1 MKRLGDTKFSN
12 VPIDLIQMGV
22 RGNKVPEE
30 VVGLVRDLRQI
41 SKGIRVIPKAIQHR
55 MEDIGEDVATF
66 ELTNEKGEA
75 QHGVPGILSHNAL
88 WEAAEEVWQIALDC
102 QERRAPEATWNSEVH
117 CRLFRLALRGHWKSK
132 GIWYQDVTTT
142 RISDKSLIPSVTT
155 TPMQSKPV
163 DYVMIIDS
171 SFDFKNRIIAKLSS
185 HCSASINQTSAEWIR
200 FNPVAVSIATKRGA
214 VDEDIAYV
222 QLGMWTAAHFAK
234 LRQLTQD
241 RSAALPVL
249 PVVLVQ
255 GHEWKMMLASM
266 KPDARLEMLAYLS
279 LGDTGTLSGVYRV
292 IAAIRRLAKWI
303 DEQYRPW
310 FEKEVLAD
318 QVSK

>member
-1 MKRLGDTKFSN
+1 
-12 VPIDLIQMGV
+12 MGV
-22 RGNKVPEE
+22 QGNKVPEE
-30 VVGLVRDLRQI
+30 VIGLVRDLRQI
-41 SKGIRVIPKAIQHR
+41 SKGIRVIPRAIQHK
-55 MEDIGEDVATF
+55 MKDIGEDVDTF
-66 ELTNEKGEA
+66 ELMNEEGEE
-75 QHGVPGILSHNAL
+75 HLTVPGILSHNAL

-102 QERRAPEATWNSEVH
+102 QLRSAPEATWNSEVH

-132 GIWYQDVTTT
+132 GIWYQDVTTA
-142 RISDKSLIPSVTT
+142 RISDKSLVPSVAT
-155 TPMQSKPV
+155 TPMQSKLV
-163 DYVMIIDS
+163 DYVMTIDS
-171 SFDFKNRIIAKLSS
+171 SFDFRNRVVAKLSS
-185 HCSASINQTSAEWIR
+185 QRFVPSINQTSAEWIR
-200 FNPVAVSIATKRGA
+200 FNPIAVSIETKRGA
-214 VDEDIAYV
+214 VDEDTAYV

-249 PVVLVQ
+249 PLVLVQ

-266 KPDARLEMLAYLS
+266 KPDPRIEMLADLP
-279 LGDTGTLSGVYRV
+279 LGDTRTLSGVYRV

>member
-1 MKRLGDTKFSN
+1 MI
-12 VPIDLIQMGV
+12 PMGV
-22 RGNKVPEE
+22 QGNKVPEE
-30 VVGLVRDLRQI
+30 VIGLVRDLRQI
-41 SKGIRVIPKAIQHR
+41 SKGIRVIPRAIQHK
-55 MEDIGEDVATF
+55 MKDIGEDVDTF
-66 ELTNEKGEA
+66 ELMNEEGEE
-75 QHGVPGILSHNAL
+75 HLTVPGILSHNAL

-102 QERRAPEATWNSEVH
+102 QLRSAPEATWNSEVH

-132 GIWYQDVTTT
+132 GIWYQDVTTA
-142 RISDKSLIPSVTT
+142 RISDKSLVPSVAT
-155 TPMQSKPV
+155 TPMQSKLV
-163 DYVMIIDS
+163 DYVMTIDS
-171 SFDFKNRIIAKLSS
+171 SFDFRNRIVAKLSS
-185 HCSASINQTSAEWIR
+185 QRFVPSINQTSAEWIR
-200 FNPVAVSIATKRGA
+200 FNPIAVSIETKRGA
-214 VDEDIAYV
+214 VDQDTTYV

-249 PVVLVQ
+249 PLVLVQ

-266 KPDARLEMLAYLS
+266 KPDPRLEMLAYLP

-292 IAAIRRLAKWI
+292 IAGIRRLAKWI

>member
-1 MKRLGDTKFSN
+1 MI
-12 VPIDLIQMGV
+12 PMGV
-22 RGNKVPEE
+22 QGNKVPEE
-30 VVGLVRDLRQI
+30 VIGLVRDLRQI
-41 SKGIRVIPKAIQHR
+41 SKGIRVIPRAIQHK
-55 MEDIGEDVATF
+55 MKDIGEDVDTF
-66 ELTNEKGEA
+66 ELMNEEGEE
-75 QHGVPGILSHNAL
+75 HLTVPGILSHNAL
-88 WEAAEEVWQIALDC
+88 WEAAEEVWQIELDC
-102 QERRAPEATWNSEVH
+102 QLRSAPEATWNSEVH

-132 GIWYQDVTTT
+132 GIWYQDVTTA
-142 RISDKSLIPSVTT
+142 RISDKSLVPSVAT
-155 TPMQSKPV
+155 TPMQSKLV
-163 DYVMIIDS
+163 DYVMTIDS
-171 SFDFKNRIIAKLSS
+171 SFDFRNRVVTKLSS
-185 HCSASINQTSAEWIR
+185 QRFVPSINQTSAEWIR
-200 FNPVAVSIATKRGA
+200 FNPIAVSIETTRGA
-214 VDEDIAYV
+214 VDQDTAYV

-249 PVVLVQ
+249 PLVLVQ
-255 GHEWKMMLASM
+255 GHEWKLMLASM
-266 KPDARLEMLAYLS
+266 KPDPRLEMLAYLP

>member
-1 MKRLGDTKFSN
+1 M
-12 VPIDLIQMGV
+12 
-22 RGNKVPEE
+22 PEE
-30 VVGLVRDLRQI
+30 VIGLVRDLRQI
-41 SKGIRVIPKAIQHR
+41 SKGIRVIPRAIQHK
-55 MEDIGEDVATF
+55 MKDIGEDVDTF
-66 ELTNEKGEA
+66 ELMNEEGEE
-75 QHGVPGILSHNAL
+75 HLTVPGILSHNAL

-102 QERRAPEATWNSEVH
+102 QLRSAPEATWNSEVH

-132 GIWYQDVTTT
+132 GIWYQDVTTA
-142 RISDKSLIPSVTT
+142 RISDKSLVPSVAT
-155 TPMQSKPV
+155 TPMQSKLV
-163 DYVMIIDS
+163 DYVMTIDS
-171 SFDFKNRIIAKLSS
+171 SFDFRNRVVTKLSS
-185 HCSASINQTSAEWIR
+185 QRFVPSINQTSAEWIR
-200 FNPVAVSIATKRGA
+200 FNPIAVSIETTRGA
-214 VDEDIAYV
+214 VDQDTAYV

-249 PVVLVQ
+249 PLVLVQ
-255 GHEWKMMLASM
+255 GHEWKLMLASM
-266 KPDARLEMLAYLS
+266 KPDPRLEMLAYLP